1 MSNFLTYNI
10 EEDDIIN
17 QYNVDNSEA
26 GNSNQSGINFT
37 IYNLLTIEG
46 VNDLKIQNDIGYG
59 TLLIGYT
66 PITDD
71 IPTSYSLYFLTENDL
86 DYVNA
91 LTDPSNPTILRV
103 PDNAKINKIIV
114 KNAKNETITTDNILC
129 IIFTGIPFNSG
140 SLKNII
146 GNFSPS
152 LPVDFN
158 IFNSPQIGEEIV
170 ETIDSSYIFILN
182 VDDSI
187 LPNQLEI
194 NIYYTIE

>member
-26 GNSNQSGINFT
+26 GNSNQSGRNFT
-37 IYNLLTIEG
+37 IYNLVTIEG
-46 VNDLKIQNDIGYG
+46 VNDLKIQNDVGYG

-66 PITDD
+66 PITDN

-146 GNFSPS
+146 GNISPS